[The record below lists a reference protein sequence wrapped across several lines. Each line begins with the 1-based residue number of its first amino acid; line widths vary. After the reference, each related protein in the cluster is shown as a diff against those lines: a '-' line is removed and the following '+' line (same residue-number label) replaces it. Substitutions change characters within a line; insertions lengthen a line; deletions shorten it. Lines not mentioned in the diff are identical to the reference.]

1 MHRAFIHEIKIEC
14 TQNDFA
20 SYFEVQN
27 SWVTKSSNETELRK
41 MTSHFKLLTRRFWLK
56 FFFRVTN
63 STSKNIKVN
72 FELLTRKF
80 NFYYSTFELLTRS
93 WKTKSCNTSYW
104 LEVGKYLISFRVTNS
119 RLKNKKNHFELLTRW
134 VHFSLL
140 TF

>member
-14 TQNDFA
+14 TQNDSA

-27 SWVTKSSNETELRK
+27 SQITKSSNETELRK
-41 MTSHFKLLTRRFWLK
+41 MTSHFELLTRKCLLK

-63 STSKNIKVN
+63 TTSKNIKVN

-93 WKTKSCNTSYW
+93 
-104 LEVGKYLISFRVTNS
+104 
-119 RLKNKKNHFELLTRW
+119 
-134 VHFSLL
+134 
-140 TF
+140 